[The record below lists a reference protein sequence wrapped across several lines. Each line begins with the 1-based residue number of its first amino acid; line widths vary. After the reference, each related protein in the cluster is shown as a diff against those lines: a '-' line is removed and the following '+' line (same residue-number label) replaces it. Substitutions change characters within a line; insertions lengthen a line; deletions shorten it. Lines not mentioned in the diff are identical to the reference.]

1 MGTPTRSRWPWTAAT
16 SIIAATLV
24 LLSVAL
30 AGNATADTGAPA
42 KPLANLIVP
51 ENEAPR
57 IRVSWD
63 PPDAP
68 VSGYTVTRADGQIF
82 QADGAAT
89 TYSDHAV
96 EPGTAYRYSV
106 TAHNPQGSGVSSAPA
121 AASVPAAPSQLG
133 ELSASV
139 EDPIPSDYTA
149 AVTLSWTPA
158 KIPPAAACE
167 TAYPIDGYAVH
178 RHDGA
183 SEEELT
189 RLDADTT
196 SFTDRNATFGVS
208 YTYRVSAHSAVGS
221 GEASAVNTTVPP
233 RPVGVPRELTAN
245 ISNLDALDGSI
256 TLQWQ
261 SPGEGPAVTGYRI
274 TRNAGNAEQVIL
286 ADHHDSVSYVD
297 DSASAAIR
305 YSYTVAAR
313 SADNISA
320 ETEPVSVEVPA
331 PVTGLTAT
339 VVNGQVQLTW
349 HPDQS
354 GREVL
359 YRVQRRKGDEE
370 WRDLEGTSGLVLAA
384 SHVDNTAESDVSYI
398 YRVQSRTTDG
408 GSAWTESEPVIMVSL
423 PGKPAGLT
431 ANVDGN
437 DNVLAWTAPD
447 SPFIDGYRVRH
458 HTGDSAWSILAGNL
472 ATGTL
477 THRHTNAEPDVTH
490 HYGVQAYNAAGD
502 GPWSETASTGRVTPP
517 LAPGALSAAVD
528 GNDIVLTWER
538 PPTVHVDSYT
548 VRHEAG
554 GESTLTTLP
563 GSETSHRLTNAPG
576 NTLHRFTVRAEN
588 SGGQSPWSGPAEIT
602 RVLTPPTPTGV
613 AAEAGDLNIVVSW
626 TAVAGPLDGY
636 QVRRR
641 SAGQEEWSAAE
652 IGAGLTSFTHEGSRE
667 GVTYEYQVRAHNQ
680 AGPGPLVRTRPS
692 RPAPCPR
699 SAHRPDRD
707 GQRKLDHPV
716 LDGARVGHRRQLRG
730 RVRPGRL
737 GRNQHGKR
745 QGPGGNLRAH
755 RGPGGHRP
763 PVPGALPEP
772 GGTWPLDRLRPRNA
786 RHSAPDPHRR
796 QRGHQQRGHPGL
808 LDPSI
813 RRHHRPLP
821 G

>member
-1 MGTPTRSRWPWTAAT
+1 MDILWKSTWGWDNGRGILQDLQDERLEKQCGTDGPGRGQKPLALYERIIQASSNPQHERGEETMRTPKRPRPPWTVAT
-16 SIIAATLV
+16 SIIVAAI
-24 LLSVAL
+24 LLLGAAHTGSA
-30 AGNATADTGAPA
+30 AASTGPPGAPA
-42 KPLANLIVP
+42 NPLANLIVP

-106 TAHNPQGSGVSSAPA
+106 TAHNAQGASVNSAPA
-121 AASVPAAPSQLG
+121 SASVPAAPSQPG

-139 EDPIPSDYTA
+139 EDPIPSDHTA

-158 KIPPAAACE
+158 TIPPAAACE

-221 GEASAVNTTVPP
+221 GEAAAVNTTAPT

-245 ISNLDALDGSI
+245 ISNLDAFDGSI

-274 TRNAGNAEQVIL
+274 TRTAGNAEQVIL

-313 SADNISA
+313 SADNVSA
-320 ETEPVSVEVPA
+320 ETEPVLVEVPA
-331 PVTGLTAT
+331 PVTKLTAT

-349 HPDQS
+349 NPDQS

-370 WRDLEGTSGLVLAA
+370 WRDLEGASGLVMAA
-384 SHVDNTAESDVSYI
+384 SHVDSTAESDVSYT

-408 GSAWTESEPVIMVSL
+408 GSAWNESEPVIMVSL
-423 PGKPAGLT
+423 PGRPASLT

-458 HTGDSAWSILAGNL
+458 HTGDAGWSILAGNL
-472 ATGTL
+472 AAGTL
-477 THRHTNAEPDVTH
+477 THRHAGAEPDVTH
-490 HYGVQAYNAAGD
+490 HYGVQAYNDAGD
-502 GPWSETASTGRVTPP
+502 GPWSGPASATRVTPP
-517 LAPGALSAAVD
+517 AAPQNVSAELD
-528 GNDIVLTWER
+528 DHDIVLTWEQ
-538 PPTVHVDSYT
+538 PGTVHVSGYT
-548 VRHEAG
+548 VRYQEGDAVAQESQRLPESQTSFRLADTTGDVTYRIAARAHNDAG
-554 GESTLTTLP
+554 D
-563 GSETSHRLTNAPG
+563 
-576 NTLHRFTVRAEN
+576 
-588 SGGQSPWSGPAEIT
+588 SPWSGDVEIMRRLPPSAPA
-602 RVLTPPTPTGV
+602 
-613 AAEAGDLNIVVSW
+613 NF
-626 TAVAGPLDGY
+626 AVAVDESDIVLPWGAPETGTVDGY
-636 QVRRR
+636 RVEYGEQD
-641 SAGQEEWSAAE
+641 AE
-652 IGAGLTSFTHEGSRE
+652 HLQFVFAS
-667 GVTYEYQVRAHNQ
+667 VM
-680 AGPGPLVRTRPS
+680 
-692 RPAPCPR
+692 
-699 SAHRPDRD
+699 
-707 GQRKLDHPV
+707 
-716 LDGARVGHRRQLRG
+716 
-730 RVRPGRL
+730 RL
-737 GRNQHGKR
+737 
-745 QGPGGNLRAH
+745 A
-755 RGPGGHRP
+755 
-763 PVPGALPEP
+763 
-772 GGTWPLDRLRPRNA
+772 
-786 RHSAPDPHRR
+786 DP
-796 QRGHQQRGHPGL
+796 
-808 LDPSI
+808 
-813 RRHHRPLP
+813 
-821 G
+821 